1 LEDSVFDPTRHALLG
16 QHRLPAVGDPPATCY
31 RQRVGER
38 HVVTLPALLT
48 WKDRRG
54 ALHLVH
60 AVTRNVSQQGV
71 YVECSSDVSIP
82 LYRLV
87 LFQVV
92 CHVRRSDGLPE
103 SLRRG
108 AMLSAVY
115 RVTLPTSSREPG
127 GLALRLMV
135 GSQSD
140 RTGRDS
146 LHHSRR

>member
-1 LEDSVFDPTRHALLG
+1 MLEPTRHPLLG
-16 QHRLPAVGDPPATCY
+16 QHRLPAVGNPPAPY
-31 RQRVGER
+31 HRQRAGER
-38 HVVTLPALLT
+38 HAVTLPALLT

-54 ALHLVH
+54 ALHLTH

-71 YVECSSDVSIP
+71 YVECSSHVSIP

-92 CHVRRSDGLPE
+92 CHVSRSDGLPE

-115 RVTLPTSSREPG
+115 RVTLPTSSTEPR

-140 RTGRDS
+140 RTGRDR
-146 LHHSRR
+146 LH